1 MADAVEK
8 GKVEKG
14 KNELI
19 LFFTCAPVET
29 GISQSNVS
37 QRAYES
43 CRLEI
48 GLIVCPPTS
57 FSDCRTGAS
66 KSARCPISDPIE
78 RPFSVLLFQ
87 ENIAFSGIYPRKI
100 LFEKRR
106 KRIAPKCAN
115 RLIATLT
122 IFCE

>member
-1 MADAVEK
+1 MTDAVEK
-8 GKVEKG
+8 GKNG
-14 KNELI
+14 LI

-57 FSDCRTGAS
+57 FSDCRTSAS
-66 KSARCPISDPIE
+66 KKICSAPQKDFFNSIGQKAKSAK
-78 RPFSVLLFQ
+78 V
-87 ENIAFSGIYPRKI
+87 SGTS
-100 LFEKRR
+100 
-106 KRIAPKCAN
+106 A
-115 RLIATLT
+115 
-122 IFCE
+122 

>member
-8 GKVEKG
+8 S

-19 LFFTCAPVET
+19 LFFICAPVET

-48 GLIVCPPTS
+48 GLIMCPLHHFRTAAQTPLKKLFGPPKDFFNS
-57 FSDCRTGAS
+57 IGPNAKCRHVRFSAALG
-66 KSARCPISDPIE
+66 
-78 RPFSVLLFQ
+78 V
-87 ENIAFSGIYPRKI
+87 
-100 LFEKRR
+100 
-106 KRIAPKCAN
+106 
-115 RLIATLT
+115 
-122 IFCE
+122 